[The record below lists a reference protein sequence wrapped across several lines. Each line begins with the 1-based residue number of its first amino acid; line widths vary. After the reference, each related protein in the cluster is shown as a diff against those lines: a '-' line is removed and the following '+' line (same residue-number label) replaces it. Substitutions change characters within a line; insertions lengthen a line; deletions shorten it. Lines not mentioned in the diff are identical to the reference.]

1 MDILFFVP
9 AIHQL
14 PTGGNIYNQ
23 KIIEHLSKIAN
34 IKVVIAESELLPI
47 QITTDFSNR
56 NNGVIIIDS
65 LLANDIEGIREIRN
79 EARFV
84 RLILVVHYLHLLNP
98 KNNDLFKVS
107 SELEMLRLFNGFIA
121 ISHYSRHVL
130 ISHNVSPEDIA
141 VVHPGVDEVYH
152 SSVPQRTGLNVIR
165 LLTVSNMLPGKG
177 LIEFVDVLEKIK
189 SLSWTWDLVGSSKL
203 DSDYSSQFKNR
214 LSNSLVK
221 HRVQIHE
228 NLVGINVLHMYNE
241 SDIFIHPAKFDNAP
255 LVIRE
260 AMIRGL
266 PIVAYQVGGIREIL
280 DSPSEEWLIPPGD
293 TDGMAKA
300 ITELIN
306 DEQRRDYIGKAGLE
320 RSKSFLTWNQ
330 VGEKFHS
337 FLKSAY
343 CGMN

>member
-23 KIIEHLSKIAN
+23 KIIDHLSKIAN
-34 IKVVIAESELLPI
+34 IKVVTAESELLPI
-47 QITTDFSNR
+47 QLTTDFFNG

-79 EARFV
+79 EAKFV

-107 SELEMLRLFNGFIA
+107 SELDMLRLFNGFITT
-121 ISHYSRHVL
+121 SHYSRDIL
-130 ISHNVSPEDIA
+130 IFHNVSPEDIA
-141 VVHPGVDEVYH
+141 VVHPGVDEIYH
-152 SSVPQRTGLNVIR
+152 SSVPQRMGSNVIR

-221 HRVQIHE
+221 QRVQIHE
-228 NLVGINVLHMYNE
+228 NLVGINVLRMYNE
-241 SDIFIHPAKFDNAP
+241 SDIFIHPAKFETAS

-280 DSPSEEWLIPPGD
+280 DSPGEEWLIPLRD